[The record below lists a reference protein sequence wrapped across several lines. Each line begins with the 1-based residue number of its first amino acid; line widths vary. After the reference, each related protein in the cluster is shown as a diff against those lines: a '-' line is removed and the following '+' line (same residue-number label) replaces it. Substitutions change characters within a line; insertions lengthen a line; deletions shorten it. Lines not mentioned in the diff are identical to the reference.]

1 MQSLED
7 KIVEYLKEKREPISL
22 SELSESLNYTRAS
35 VARQI
40 RLLQEKGIV
49 DRVGNERY
57 SMWCLSEDNGGITL
71 GEMANLKSIFNDNI
85 ADSKGAS
92 EELENKIFE
101 VEDKINKIYL
111 HIIEIMGIFV
121 TVFSLVISNA
131 QRIYDASQCNYNIC
145 DLIKGILVSNISTV
159 VVIFFLMLFIKLF
172 FGVKKE
178 KVAANIKHI

>member
-92 EELENKIFE
+92 EELENKISE
-101 VEDKINKIYL
+101 VEDKINQIYL
-111 HIIEIMGIFV
+111 HIISIMGIFV

-159 VVIFFLMLFIKLF
+159 VVILFLMLFIKLF

-178 KVAANIKHI
+178 KKK

>member
-22 SELSESLNYTRAS
+22 SELSESFNYTRTS

-92 EELENKIFE
+92 EELENKISE
-101 VEDKINKIYL
+101 VEDKINQIYL
-111 HIIEIMGIFV
+111 HIISIMGIFV

-145 DLIKGILVSNISTV
+145 DFIKGILVSNISTV
-159 VVIFFLMLFIKLF
+159 VVIFFLLLFIKLF

-178 KVAANIKHI
+178 KKK

>member
-57 SMWCLSEDNGGITL
+57 SMWCLSENNGGITH
-71 GEMANLKSIFNDNI
+71 GELAKLKSIFNDNI

-111 HIIEIMGIFV
+111 HIISIMGIFV

-178 KVAANIKHI
+178 KKK